1 MGLPLLF
8 SKFQSMTFIDP
19 FSLEKK
25 MCFLKKI
32 NKNTQNN
39 NKPCWILNK
48 STLSSSP
55 HQESNDCYAYMLGP
69 GTVSMDCSF
78 LCYLVVTLKPKC
90 FTTVPTGASAYLIIK
105 LVHGHGG
112 HGVAVGLCP
121 IPMAVLGVNPVAG
134 FRAELCAVLAVPVF
148 TGVHHIHR
156 SWPRRDPS
164 LVWGR
169 RRRRGLTMH
178 SPFCKWQYN
187 TGLRKWATYNREKHY
202 FCRKH
207 ERQCGVVF
215 S

>member
-1 MGLPLLF
+1 
-8 SKFQSMTFIDP
+8 
-19 FSLEKK
+19 
-25 MCFLKKI
+25 
-32 NKNTQNN
+32 
-39 NKPCWILNK
+39 
-48 STLSSSP
+48 
-55 HQESNDCYAYMLGP
+55 MLGP
-69 GTVSMDCSF
+69 GTVSTDCSF

-156 SWPRRDPS
+156 SWPRRNPS

-187 TGLRKWATYNREKHY
+187 IGLKKWATYNRENNITFAENMRGRVVLSSLKKLEVQTT
-202 FCRKH
+202 RGTGMQNKW
-207 ERQCGVVF
+207 CG
-215 S
+215 